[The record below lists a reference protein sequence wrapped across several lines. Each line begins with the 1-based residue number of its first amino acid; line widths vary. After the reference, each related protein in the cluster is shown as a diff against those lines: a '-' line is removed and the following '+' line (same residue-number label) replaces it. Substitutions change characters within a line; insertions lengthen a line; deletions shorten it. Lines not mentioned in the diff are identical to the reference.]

1 MLELVS
7 YQQYKVLGYA
17 ECYIHSVN
25 NSRLCSMAIHV
36 YQSSGEGLV
45 TTVSFLAQVNAES
58 VSKLLNIIE

>member
-1 MLELVS
+1 
-7 YQQYKVLGYA
+7 
-17 ECYIHSVN
+17 
-25 NSRLCSMAIHV
+25 MAIHV